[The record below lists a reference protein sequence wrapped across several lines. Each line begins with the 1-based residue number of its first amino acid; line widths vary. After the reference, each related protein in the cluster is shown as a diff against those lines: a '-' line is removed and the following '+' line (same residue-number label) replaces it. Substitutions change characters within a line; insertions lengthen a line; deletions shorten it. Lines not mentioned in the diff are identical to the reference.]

1 VNEKKKICVCENCE
15 FRDVVFSYLD
25 DSSIEEL
32 CNNKEEQ
39 SFRKGEVINHE
50 GEKISNFKYLK
61 SGLVKLYRRTSTGE
75 EQVITITRPFEFVSN
90 MSIFS
95 EERYQYSVSALEDS
109 VVCLVRLEFIKELF
123 MKNGGFA
130 MGLLTKI
137 SMIND
142 KIISQTLDIRQK
154 NLIGRVAFVL
164 LYFTNDIYNSRVFD
178 LPVSRKEIADYIGMS
193 TANVIR
199 TMSDFKKEGI
209 IRVFGKTIE
218 IVDLNK
224 LEIISKL
231 SASSSLSNLKLYPAL
246 MIFRLEIQ
254 LPLSTMS
261 DISPITALRIQ
272 AGTGGRKRG
281 MPITAAIVLTK
292 SL

>member
-1 VNEKKKICVCENCE
+1 VNEKKGICICAKCD
-15 FRDVVFSYLD
+15 FKDVVFSYLD
-25 DSSIEEL
+25 ESTIEEL

-39 SFRKGEVINHE
+39 FFRKGEIINHE
-50 GEKISNFKYLK
+50 GEKITNFKYLK
-61 SGLVKLYRRTSTGE
+61 SGLVKLYRRTSNGD
-75 EQVITITRPFEFVSN
+75 EQVITFTRPFEFVSN

-95 EERYQYSVSALEDS
+95 EEKYQYSVSAIEDS
-109 VVCLVRLEFIKELF
+109 TVCMVKLDFIKELF

-154 NLIGRVAFVL
+154 NLIGRVAYVL
-164 LYFTNDIYNSRVFD
+164 LIFTKDIYNSRVFD

-199 TMSDFKKEGI
+199 TLSDFKREGI

-218 IVDLNK
+218 VVDLNK
-224 LEIISKL
+224 LEIISK
-231 SASSSLSNLKLYPAL
+231 
-246 MIFRLEIQ
+246 
-254 LPLSTMS
+254 
-261 DISPITALRIQ
+261 
-272 AGTGGRKRG
+272 RG
-281 MPITAAIVLTK
+281 
-292 SL
+292 

>member
-1 VNEKKKICVCENCE
+1 VNEKKKPCSCASCD
-15 FRDVVFSYLD
+15 FRDVVFSYLN
-25 DSSIEEL
+25 DSSFEDL
-32 CNNKEEQ
+32 FDHKEEQ
-39 SFRKGEVINHE
+39 FFRKGEIINHE

-61 SGLVKLYRRTSTGE
+61 SGLVKLYRRTPTGD

-95 EERYQYSVSALEDS
+95 EEKYQYSVSALEDS
-109 VVCLVRLEFIKELF
+109 VVCMVKLDFIKQLF
-123 MKNGGFA
+123 LRNGGFA

-137 SMIND
+137 SRIND

-164 LYFTNDIYNSRVFD
+164 LYFTNEIYKSRVFD

-199 TMSDFKKEGI
+199 TLSDFKKEGI

-218 IVDLNK
+218 VVDLAK
-224 LEIISKL
+224 LEIIS
-231 SASSSLSNLKLYPAL
+231 
-246 MIFRLEIQ
+246 RH
-254 LPLSTMS
+254 
-261 DISPITALRIQ
+261 
-272 AGTGGRKRG
+272 G
-281 MPITAAIVLTK
+281 
-292 SL
+292 

>member
-1 VNEKKKICVCENCE
+1 VNEKKKPCICASCD

-25 DSSIEEL
+25 DSSIDDL
-32 CNNKEEQ
+32 CNHKEEQ
-39 SFRKGEVINHE
+39 FFRKGEIINHE
-50 GEKISNFKYLK
+50 GEKINTFKYLK

-109 VVCLVRLEFIKELF
+109 VVCLVKLDFIKELF
-123 MKNGGFA
+123 LKNGGFA

-142 KIISQTLDIRQK
+142 KIITQTLDIRQK
-154 NLIGRVAFVL
+154 NLIGRVAFVM
-164 LYFTNDIYNSRVFD
+164 LYFTKEIYKSRVFD

-199 TMSDFKKEGI
+199 TLSEFKREGI

-218 IVDLNK
+218 VVDIEK
-224 LEIISKL
+224 LEVISK
-231 SASSSLSNLKLYPAL
+231 
-246 MIFRLEIQ
+246 
-254 LPLSTMS
+254 
-261 DISPITALRIQ
+261 
-272 AGTGGRKRG
+272 RG
-281 MPITAAIVLTK
+281 
-292 SL
+292 

>member
-1 VNEKKKICVCENCE
+1 MNEKKKPCVCANCD
-15 FRDVVFSYLD
+15 FRDIVFSYLD
-25 DSSIEEL
+25 DASIDEL

-39 SFRKGEVINHE
+39 SFRKGEIINHE
-50 GEKISNFKYLK
+50 GEKITNFKYLK
-61 SGLVKLYRRTSTGE
+61 SGLVKLYRRTSNGE

-109 VVCLVRLEFIKELF
+109 VVCIVKLDFIKELF
-123 MKNGGFA
+123 LKNGGFA

-137 SMIND
+137 SRIND

-154 NLIGRVAFVL
+154 NLVGRVAFVL
-164 LYFTNDIYNSRVFD
+164 LYFTKEIYNSRVFD

-199 TMSDFKKEGI
+199 TLSDFKREGI

-218 IVDLNK
+218 VVDIDK
-224 LEIISKL
+224 LEIISK
-231 SASSSLSNLKLYPAL
+231 
-246 MIFRLEIQ
+246 
-254 LPLSTMS
+254 
-261 DISPITALRIQ
+261 
-272 AGTGGRKRG
+272 RG
-281 MPITAAIVLTK
+281 
-292 SL
+292 

>member
-1 VNEKKKICVCENCE
+1 MSEKKNPCVCANCE

-25 DSSIEEL
+25 EASIEEL
-32 CNNKEEQ
+32 CHNKEEQ
-39 SFRKGEVINHE
+39 FFRKGEIINHE
-50 GEKISNFKYLK
+50 GEKISTFKYLK
-61 SGLVKLYRRTSTGE
+61 SGLVKLFRRTAMGE

-95 EERYQYSVSALEDS
+95 EEKYQFSVSALEDS
-109 VVCLVRLEFIKELF
+109 VVCMIKLDFIKTMF

-142 KIISQTLDIRQK
+142 KIINQTLDIRQK
-154 NLIGRVAFVL
+154 NLVGRVAYVL
-164 LYFTNDIYNSRVFD
+164 LYFTKDIYKSRVFD

-209 IRVFGKTIE
+209 IRIFGKTIE
-218 IVDLNK
+218 IVDMEK
-224 LEIISKL
+224 LEVISK
-231 SASSSLSNLKLYPAL
+231 
-246 MIFRLEIQ
+246 
-254 LPLSTMS
+254 
-261 DISPITALRIQ
+261 
-272 AGTGGRKRG
+272 RG
-281 MPITAAIVLTK
+281 
-292 SL
+292 

>member
-1 VNEKKKICVCENCE
+1 
-15 FRDVVFSYLD
+15 VFSFLD
-25 DSSIEEL
+25 DTSVEDL
-32 CNNKEEQ
+32 CDHKEEQ
-39 SFRKGEVINHE
+39 FFHKGEIINHE

-61 SGLVKLYRRTSTGE
+61 SGLVKLYRRTPSGD

-109 VVCLVRLEFIKELF
+109 VVCTVKLDFIKQLF
-123 MKNGGFA
+123 LKNGGFA

-137 SMIND
+137 SRIND

-164 LYFTNDIYNSRVFD
+164 LYFTNEIYKSRVFD

-199 TMSDFKKEGI
+199 TLSDFKKEGI

-218 IVDLNK
+218 VVDISK
-224 LEIISKL
+224 LEIISKH
-231 SASSSLSNLKLYPAL
+231 
-246 MIFRLEIQ
+246 
-254 LPLSTMS
+254 
-261 DISPITALRIQ
+261 
-272 AGTGGRKRG
+272 G
-281 MPITAAIVLTK
+281 
-292 SL
+292 